1 MKKLFLILT
10 LAFASYIVDAQII
23 NLVKDDSYASTEDFD
38 FFDALGQAGTLY
50 NVKKLTVFDDGTAMI
65 SHTNENRYSLFDE
78 NGKHLKDI
86 EIYFEDGKQKPIN
99 LQPVYGKINGL
110 YFTRNNSIGHL
121 YFFND
126 NGLIVKNICI
136 DFSAYDMVA
145 MANNK
150 IALYGGTSW
159 KKQWRY
165 FVAILDVE
173 TEKYHLIYDDFEELT
188 MFKDEYV
195 IYSQALINHRIE
207 MVKISDDILAFAA
220 PDKGKLLL
228 YNFKENSLI
237 EKKLDWKP
245 KTLSV
250 DEQKRLQS
258 ESIKKYKREL
268 ANFQNNPDL
277 QDHVE
282 RQREFVNMLENGMN
296 YITGPLT
303 VSWFTSAM
311 KSNGDNILFF
321 EDPEEEGKNMFQT
334 YSVGQNKTIS
344 QNSFQC
350 ADFDLSITKNKFV
363 IHNGYVYGIQKVK
376 GSEEELRLVRFKM
389 K

>member
-10 LAFASYIVDAQII
+10 LAFASYIVDAQTI
-23 NLVKDDSYASTEDFD
+23 NLVKDNSYAIRED

-86 EIYFEDGKQKPIN
+86 EIYYEDGKKKPFN
-99 LQPVYGKINGL
+99 LQPVFGKINNL
-110 YFTRNNSIGHL
+110 YFTGNNSNGII

-136 DFSAYDMVA
+136 DFSAYDMVPLD
-145 MANNK
+145 NNK
-150 IALYGGTSW
+150 IALSGGCSW
-159 KKQWRY
+159 GKQWRY
-165 FVAILDVE
+165 FVAILDVN
-173 TEKYHLIYDDFEELT
+173 TEKYHIIYDDFEDLI
-188 MFKDEYV
+188 MCSGDYV
-195 IYSQALINHRIE
+195 IYAQALTNHKID
-207 MVKISDDILAFAA
+207 MVKISNDVLAVATPDNGKILF
-220 PDKGKLLL
+220 
-228 YNFKENSLI
+228 YNFKESSLI
-237 EKKLDWKP
+237 EKELDWKP

-250 DEQKRLQS
+250 EEQKRLQS

-268 ANFQNNPDL
+268 VNFQNNPDL
-277 QDHVE
+277 EHMAAKQK
-282 RQREFVNMLENGMN
+282 EFVDLLENGMN
-296 YITGPLT
+296 YITEPLT

-311 KSNGDNILFF
+311 KGNGDNIIFF
-321 EDPEEEGKNMFQT
+321 EYIEEAGKNSFHT

-344 QNSFQC
+344 QNTFQC
-350 ADFDLSITKNKFV
+350 SDFDLSITKNKFV

-376 GSEEELRLVRFKM
+376 GSEDEVRLVRFEM